1 VTASAIVV
9 GAGVFGASIASE
21 LSARQWDVTLVE
33 RHAPANARS
42 SSGDF
47 SRVLR
52 FAHGGDPATDEWY
65 TRSAW
70 RARTLWHELAQ
81 EDDRE
86 LLAERGAVW
95 FITSE
100 TDAVAEA
107 ERLMREVGP
116 AVERLAPAAVQS
128 LFVDVAVDD
137 LAYGLHEVDAA
148 VLRANLCVQALVR
161 RALRQGARLVH
172 GTATAVDRGVDV
184 SGERHTADVVIW
196 ACGAWLGKLFP
207 RWAPII
213 ATRQMVF
220 YWDVDPAWSSGPV
233 WIDPQAEV
241 YGTPDVDGLGL
252 KAQSDQQGAT
262 VDPDGPRDFDTGAQ
276 RATAAYLARRF
287 PALASVPLLRG
298 HAMHYELTPDA
309 NFRVGPIPESPHM
322 WLVGGGS
329 GHGFKHG
336 PALGEYVADVLEGR
350 RPLQD
355 ALAVREVAVA

>member
-1 VTASAIVV
+1 LTPSTIVV

-33 RHAPANARS
+33 RHAPANSRS

-47 SRVLR
+47 SRLLR
-52 FAHGGDPATDEWY
+52 FAHAGDPATDEWY

-70 RARTLWHELAQ
+70 RARSLWHELAE

-86 LLAERGAVW
+86 LLTERGAVW
-95 FITSE
+95 FITGDG
-100 TDAVAEA
+100 DAVTDA
-107 ERLMREVGP
+107 ERLMRKVGP
-116 AVERLAPAAVQS
+116 AVERLVPAAVKS

-137 LAYGLHEVDAA
+137 LAYGLYEVDAA

-161 RALRQGARLVH
+161 QALRRGARFVH
-172 GTATAVDRGVDV
+172 GTAAAIVGGVEV
-184 SGERHTADVVIW
+184 AGERYTADVVIW

-220 YWDVDPAWSSGPV
+220 YWDVDPAWSSGPA

-241 YGTPDVDGLGL
+241 YGMPDLDGLGL
-252 KAQSDQQGAT
+252 KAQSDLQGAT
-262 VDPDGPRDFDTGAQ
+262 VDPDAPRDFDTCAQ
-276 RATAAYLARRF
+276 HTTAAYLGRRF
-287 PALASVPLLRG
+287 PALAGTPLLRG

-309 NFRVGPIPESPHM
+309 NFRVGPIPESPDT

-336 PALGEYVADVLEGR
+336 PALGEYVADVLEAR
-350 RPLQD
+350 RPLED
-355 ALAVREVAVA
+355 ALAVREVKNP